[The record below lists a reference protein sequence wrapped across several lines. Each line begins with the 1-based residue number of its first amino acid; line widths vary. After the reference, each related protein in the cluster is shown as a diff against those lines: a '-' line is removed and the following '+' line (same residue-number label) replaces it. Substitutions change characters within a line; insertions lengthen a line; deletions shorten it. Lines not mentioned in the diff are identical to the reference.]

1 MSVRLLTACFLALLA
16 TAVHAAEYDVYILA
30 GQSNMD
36 GRGKVEGLKG
46 EVAGPQSGSLIYY
59 ANPADP
65 SRAGEKTVRSGW
77 QTLAPGYSIAPGTKR
92 DDPLPNP
99 TFGPELSFVQALSRA
114 QPGGNPVA
122 IVKVTRGGTNLRSDW
137 SPTGFMYRSLVS
149 ELDAALEALATD
161 GHSGTVRGM
170 LWHQGES
177 DSNRV
182 GQYQSE
188 FEALVLNIR
197 TTVKD
202 PALPVVIGELAQVK
216 SPTFRELQRKIA
228 DGDERIGFASSLGLN
243 TPDKTHFDAD
253 AQVVLGQRY
262 AQSLAQIRAVPEP
275 ASFMVFGV
283 CSAFMLQRR

>member
-1 MSVRLLTACFLALLA
+1 MSARIIIACVAAFFTTAAY
-16 TAVHAAEYDVYILA
+16 AAQYDVYILA

-36 GRGKVEGLKG
+36 GRGKVDGLEGRL
-46 EVAGPQSGSLIYY
+46 AAPQTGSLIYY

-65 SRAGEKTVRSGW
+65 SRAGETTVRSGW
-77 QTLAPGYSIAPGTKR
+77 QTLSPGYSIAPGTTR

-99 TFGPELSFVQALSRA
+99 TFGPEISFVQTLA
-114 QPGGNPVA
+114 QANPDGNPVA
-122 IVKVTRGGTNLRSDW
+122 VVKVTRGGTNLRSDW
-137 SPTGFMYRSLVS
+137 SPTGFMYQSLVS
-149 ELDAALEALATD
+149 ELDAALNALAND

-182 GQYQSE
+182 AQYQNE
-188 FEALVLNIR
+188 FESLVLNIR

-202 PALPVVIGELAQVK
+202 PELPVVIGELAQVK
-216 SPTFRELQRKIA
+216 SPAFRELQRKIA
-228 DGDERIGFASSLGLN
+228 DDDDRIGFASSLGLN

-262 AQSLAQIRAVPEP
+262 AQSLIQLRAVPEP

-283 CSAFMLQRR
+283 GGALMLQRR